1 MKWWWQRDI
10 EEARARADR
19 AERERE
25 AAERRNLEADRLR
38 EHAKE
43 VEDDL
48 HKELVRNGFAEALK
62 DAFGGVS

>member
-19 AERERE
+19 AERES
-25 AAERRNLEADRLR
+25 AAADHRSLEADRLR

-48 HKELVRNGFAEALK
+48 HRELVRNNFTEALRA
-62 DAFGGVS
+62 AFSGVR